1 VYVIA
6 EQGGGMIL
14 AFGLTPEKADADL
27 IRRRICYDGP
37 PLEMYRSS
45 PALYRIIKAK
55 DKDRSILSQCR
66 INNNGVAVL
75 LRRIRIISR
84 RHKG

>member
-1 VYVIA
+1 MYVIA

-14 AFGLTPEKADADL
+14 AFGLTPEKADKDF

-45 PALYRIIKAK
+45 PALYRIVKAE

-66 INNNGVAVL
+66 ISDSGVAVL
-75 LRRIRIISR
+75 LRRIRIINR
-84 RHKG
+84 RKD

>member
-1 VYVIA
+1 MYVIA

-37 PLEMYRSS
+37 PLEIYRSS
-45 PALYRIIKAK
+45 PALYLTVRAE

-66 INNNGVAVL
+66 INNNGVAIL
-75 LRRIRIISR
+75 LRRPKNISR
-84 RHKG
+84 RKG

>member
-1 VYVIA
+1 MYVIA

-27 IRRRICYDGP
+27 TRRRICYDGP
-37 PLEMYRSS
+37 PLEIYRSS
-45 PALYRIIKAK
+45 PALYLTVRAE

-66 INNNGVAVL
+66 INNNGVAIL
-75 LRRIRIISR
+75 LRRPKSISR
-84 RHKG
+84 RKD